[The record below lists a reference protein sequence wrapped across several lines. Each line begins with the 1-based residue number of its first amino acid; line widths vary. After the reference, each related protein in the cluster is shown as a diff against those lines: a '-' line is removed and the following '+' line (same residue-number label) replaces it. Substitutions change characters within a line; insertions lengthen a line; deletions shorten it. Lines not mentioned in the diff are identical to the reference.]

1 MVAQFTAKTT
11 NSEKAIHFLTLM
23 SCSINK
29 LKFHTLFTWK
39 NFMFSEFTWKK
50 KNLLQNMH
58 PSLPPPPFLYGAV
71 LNSNITLIFIAEI
84 LLKLLLSNLLHPFK
98 LKAPPMVLSNGNVF
112 KISLIPQWTYFPLIR
127 MIRPFSHEKV
137 VIAQSNAC
145 RWFYAFN
152 DCL

>member
-1 MVAQFTAKTT
+1 MKKFYVFWIYV
-11 NSEKAIHFLTLM
+11 EK
-23 SCSINK
+23 K
-29 LKFHTLFTWK
+29 
-39 NFMFSEFTWKK
+39 EFA
-50 KNLLQNMH
+50 
-58 PSLPPPPFLYGAV
+58 PEYAPLPPPAPPFLYGAV

>member
-1 MVAQFTAKTT
+1 MSVTVVAQFTAKTT

-29 LKFHTLFTWK
+29 LSHFSHFKFHTLFTCK

-58 PSLPPPPFLYGAV
+58 SPPPFLYGPV

-112 KISLIPQWTYFPLIR
+112 KISLIPQ
-127 MIRPFSHEKV
+127 
-137 VIAQSNAC
+137 
-145 RWFYAFN
+145 
-152 DCL
+152 